1 MANLAGGRSLNLY
14 FPKATLANSS
24 RRLVSIDLS
33 AVERELFASKRFL
46 EIPGKTWQLIC
57 KPTSSYG
64 VFA

>member
-46 EIPGKTWQLIC
+46 EIPGKT
-57 KPTSSYG
+57 
-64 VFA
+64 